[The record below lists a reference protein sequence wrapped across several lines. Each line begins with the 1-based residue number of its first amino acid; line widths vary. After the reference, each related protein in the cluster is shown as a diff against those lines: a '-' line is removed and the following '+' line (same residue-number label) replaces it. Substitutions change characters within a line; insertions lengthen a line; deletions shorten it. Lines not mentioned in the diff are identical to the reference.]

1 MTEINRRQ
9 FVLGGGAALCACMA
23 GCAAGGGAAAAPWTG
38 PMTFDLP
45 NPDKIANGIDTRW
58 LETGGFFLVRDGGRI
73 VAVTSTCSHK
83 ACALSPKFTE
93 YVCPCHGSRFTPAG
107 KVLVGPATTSLDHFG
122 ISLTPKGTLFV
133 DRNKV
138 FDEAAWNQP
147 GAFVAV

>member
-9 FVLGGGAALCACMA
+9 FVLAGGAAVCACLA
-23 GCAAGGGAAAAPWTG
+23 GCAGGGAAAPWTG
-38 PMTFDLP
+38 PMTFELP
-45 NPDKIANGIDTRW
+45 QPQQIANGIDTRW
-58 LETGGFFLVRDGGRI
+58 VQSGGFFLLRDGGRI

-83 ACALSPKFTE
+83 ACPLAPKGTE
-93 YVCPCHGSRFTPAG
+93 YACPCHGSRFTPVG
-107 KVLVGPATTSLDHFG
+107 KVLVGPATASLQHFG

-138 FDEAAWNQP
+138 FEEAQWNQP

>member
-9 FVLGGGAALCACMA
+9 FVLAGGAAFCACLA

-45 NPDKIANGIDTRW
+45 EPDKIANGIDTRW
-58 LETGGFFLVRDGGRI
+58 LQSGGFFLVRDAGRI
-73 VAVTSTCSHK
+73 MAVTSTCSHK
-83 ACALSPKFTE
+83 ACPLSPKFTE
-93 YVCPCHGSRFTPAG
+93 YVCPCHGSRFTPVG
-107 KVLVGPATTSLDHFG
+107 KVLVGPATTSLVHFG

-138 FDEAAWNQP
+138 FEEVAWNQP

>member
-9 FVLGGGAALCACMA
+9 FVLSGGAAFCACLA
-23 GCAAGGGAAAAPWTG
+23 GCAAGGGAQAVAWTG

-45 NPDKIANGIDTRW
+45 EPGKIANGIDTRW
-58 LETGGFFLVRDGGRI
+58 LQSGGFFLLRDGGRI

-83 ACALSPKFTE
+83 ACPLSPKATE

-107 KVLVGPATTSLDHFG
+107 KVLIGPATTSLVHFG

-138 FDEAAWNQP
+138 FEEAAWNQP

>member
-9 FVLGGGAALCACMA
+9 FVLAGGAAFCACVA
-23 GCAAGGGAAAAPWTG
+23 GCAAGGGTQAVVWTG

-45 NPDKIANGIDTRW
+45 EPDKITNGIDTRW
-58 LETGGFFLVRDGGRI
+58 LQSGGFFLVRDAGRI

-83 ACALSPKFTE
+83 ACPLSPKSSE

-107 KVLVGPATTSLDHFG
+107 KVVIGPATASLAHFG
-122 ISLTPKGTLFV
+122 ISLTARGTLFV

-138 FDEAAWNQP
+138 FEEATWNQP